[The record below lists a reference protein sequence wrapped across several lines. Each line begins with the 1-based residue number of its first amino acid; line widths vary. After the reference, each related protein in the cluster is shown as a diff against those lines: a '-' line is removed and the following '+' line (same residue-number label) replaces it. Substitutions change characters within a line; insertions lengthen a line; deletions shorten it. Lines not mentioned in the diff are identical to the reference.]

1 MRLMRAGADR
11 DTGTC
16 LQRGLTRMMDAA
28 STSTELEA
36 QVDNRSCSLV
46 TEMAALDAASFT
58 SVTRFGRVLIVEV
71 RPRTCVW
78 FHVGDDEFVSSPI
91 LDKLTE
97 NGGPGGHVYPGGC
110 AALSAKL
117 TTAWAAHS
125 PGQPFLAP
133 LLADVFDEM
142 ERARDL

>member
-1 MRLMRAGADR
+1 MTLNTR
-11 DTGTC
+11 

-28 STSTELEA
+28 STSTELS
-36 QVDNRSCSLV
+36 RSCSLV
-46 TEMAALDAASFT
+46 TEMAALDDACFT

-78 FHVGDDEFVSSPI
+78 FHVDDDFVSSPI

-97 NGGPGGHVYPGGC
+97 NGAPGGHVYPGGC
-110 AALSAKL
+110 AALSDKL
-117 TTAWAAHS
+117 TKAWAAHS

-133 LLADVFDEM
+133 LLADVLDEL

>member
-1 MRLMRAGADR
+1 
-11 DTGTC
+11 
-16 LQRGLTRMMDAA
+16 MMDAA

-58 SVTRFGRVLIVEV
+58 SATRFGRVLIVEV

-78 FHVGDDEFVSSPI
+78 FHVNDEFVSSPI

-97 NGGPGGHVYPGGC
+97 NGAPGDHVYPGGC

-117 TTAWAAHS
+117 TKAWAAHS

-133 LLADVFDEM
+133 LLADVLDEM